1 MFVDAGQQQV
11 RRTVQGIVW
20 ATAILALMACASQS
34 ALERLNTAPAQEYRG
49 HYTRGPNGSWF
60 TPCDASAADT
70 SWWVTVTGIAVAQ
83 LDSARSKSLFVEGR
97 PSFVHW
103 HAVLTRGGEVG
114 PPGSTALLVRDI
126 LVVRPAA
133 PGDC

>member
-1 MFVDAGQQQV
+1 MPL
-11 RRTVQGIVW
+11 QGIA
-20 ATAILALMACASQS
+20 ATIATLVVMACASQS
-34 ALERLNTAPAQEYRG
+34 SLERLNSAPAQEYRG
-49 HYTRGPNGSWF
+49 HYTRGPDGSWF
-60 TPCDASAADT
+60 TPCSAAPADP

-83 LDSARSKSLFVEGR
+83 LDSARSKGLFVEGR

-114 PPGSTALLVRDI
+114 PPGATALLVRDI

-133 PGDC
+133 SGDC